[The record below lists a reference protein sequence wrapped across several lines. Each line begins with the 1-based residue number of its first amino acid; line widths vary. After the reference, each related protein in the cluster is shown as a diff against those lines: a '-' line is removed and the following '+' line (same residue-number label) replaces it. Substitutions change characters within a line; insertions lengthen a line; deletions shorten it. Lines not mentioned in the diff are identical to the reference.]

1 MDCDSSTKTKDSRT
15 LRRIKT
21 SEKQMKAEHGAA
33 KLVLDSHDKLTTTQ
47 KPLFK
52 AGLPLE
58 KKIEQEKRRRHVLI
72 NEHNRL
78 LFAVKEKETK
88 LKELQ
93 ESLKAKTLELTNY
106 NSEDTCKQRIRQ
118 LENNLDKMKMK
129 TTEAREIQTAYQHI
143 REHLQQEVC
152 GMYKL
157 LEQKQH
163 AVAVG
168 QAEVERAAQHFQSVA
183 AAADCT
189 LGMMAQMEY
198 ETVGKKREMDIE
210 LCELSAEEK
219 ELKRQMETLGRLSP
233 TAHSRLKEQEIEEVL
248 SSPVTDHQGYDICG
262 ASQGDMEL
270 VEEMEAL
277 REALGCADV
286 QELVNK
292 VVSQRATRQQLL
304 TEVSQNEELARQE
317 AHALGH
323 LELQYAQLR
332 FSAQPAATR
341 LNEQKGTMQAK
352 LNEEVFRVECLQAGL
367 KQSQDMLDAVERG
380 VNNLYFRMSC
390 VPVEGLPRASCTESM
405 DKLRD
410 ISTRLPT
417 LLHRAS
423 KHQPE
428 ISGLDQER
436 VYSLLEQLNRME
448 SRNIKRPS
456 TPIHALQLSD
466 DDDEEECCPSR
477 EEIKRCSS
485 RLIEAEQNKKSS
497 RRAKKKE

>member
-1 MDCDSSTKTKDSRT
+1 MDCDSSTKMKDSGT

-21 SEKQMKAEHGAA
+21 SEKQMKADHGAA
-33 KLVLDSHDKLTTTQ
+33 KLVLDSQDKLRTRQ

-72 NEHNRL
+72 KEHNRL

-93 ESLKAKTLELTNY
+93 ESLKAKNLEPTN
-106 NSEDTCKQRIRQ
+106 EDTCKQRIRQ

-168 QAEVERAAQHFQSVA
+168 QAEVQRAAQHFQSVTA
-183 AAADCT
+183 ATDCT
-189 LGMMAQMEY
+189 RDLMVQMEC

-233 TAHSRLKEQEIEEVL
+233 TAHSRLKEQEIEEEAL
-248 SSPVTDHQGYDICG
+248 SIPVTDHQGYDICG
-262 ASQGDMEL
+262 ASQADMEL

-292 VVSQRATRQQLL
+292 VVYQRTTRQQLL

-317 AHALGH
+317 AHALAL

-341 LNEQKGTMQAK
+341 LDEQKGTMQAK
-352 LNEEVFRVECLQAGL
+352 LNEEVVRVECLQAGL

-380 VNNLYFRMSC
+380 VNNIYFRMSC

-410 ISTRLPT
+410 ISARLPT

-428 ISGLDQER
+428 ISSLDQER

-456 TPIHALQLSD
+456 TPIHAIQLN

-477 EEIKRCSS
+477 EEIKRCSR
-485 RLIEAEQNKKSS
+485 RLIEVEQNKKLS